1 MGNDIVD
8 TDLFEAYLLGHPFT
22 GKPVNLYNAMNY
34 IMQLGGKRMR
44 PKLLLLA
51 YHSIKGELDQEVLK
65 LALAIET
72 FHNFSLVHDD
82 IMDNAPIRRGKRTV
96 HEEWDQSTAILAGDN
111 LLIKAYQLILDTNY
125 ACKDQLLKAYT
136 KMSAQVCDG
145 QQMDMNLP
153 KQSQI
158 TEAEYL
164 QMIQLKTAVLPAVA
178 LQMGALAA
186 GANEA
191 VCNAF
196 YDFGLHLG
204 MAFQLQD
211 DYLDAFGSAQDIGK
225 QEGGDIIENK
235 RTILLLH
242 ALQHLKGADLNQLQ
256 NLIDQAPADEALKIS
271 TVRQLMK
278 QAGSDQHL
286 LQLKQA
292 YETTAH
298 QFLDIACPE
307 PQQQVGLLRLFEG
320 LKTRV
325 Y

>member
-51 YHSIKGELDQEVLK
+51 YNSVKGKLDQEALK

-82 IMDNAPIRRGKRTV
+82 IMDNAPIRRGKKTV
-96 HEEWDQSTAILAGDN
+96 HEVWDQSTAILAGDN

-125 ACKDQLLKAYT
+125 ACKDQLLQAYT

-153 KQSQI
+153 KQAQI

-235 RTILLLH
+235 RTILMLH

-256 NLIDQAPADEALKIS
+256 NLIDQAPADEAFKIS

-286 LQLKQA
+286 LQLKHA
-292 YETTAH
+292 YETSAH

-307 PQQQVGLLRLFEG
+307 PQQQAGLLSLFEG

>member
-1 MGNDIVD
+1 
-8 TDLFEAYLLGHPFT
+8 
-22 GKPVNLYNAMNY
+22 
-34 IMQLGGKRMR
+34 MQLGGKRMR

-51 YHSIKGELDQEVLK
+51 YQSIKAEVDQDALK

-82 IMDNAPIRRGKRTV
+82 IMDNAPIRRGKKTV
-96 HEEWDQSTAILAGDN
+96 HEEWDESTAILAGDN
-111 LLIKAYQLILDTNY
+111 LLIKAYQLILETNFE
-125 ACKDQLLKAYT
+125 CKEELLKAYT
-136 KMSAQVCDG
+136 QMSAQVCDG

-153 KQSQI
+153 KQLQI
-158 TEAEYL
+158 TETEYL

-186 GANEA
+186 GASA
-191 VCNAF
+191 SICQAF
-196 YDFGLHLG
+196 YDFGLNLG

-235 RTILLLH
+235 RTILMLH
-242 ALQHLKGADLNQLQ
+242 ALKHLNGNDLKQLQ
-256 NLIDQAPADEALKIS
+256 NLIDQVDVDETMKIS
-271 TVRQLMK
+271 TVRLLMK
-278 QAGSDQHL
+278 QAGSDQYL
-286 LQLKQA
+286 LQLKQD
-292 YETTAH
+292 YETKAH
-298 QFLDIACPE
+298 HFLDLACPE
-307 PQQQVGLLRLFEG
+307 PSHQLGLLRLFEG

>member
-82 IMDNAPIRRGKRTV
+82 IMDNAPIRRGKKTV

-186 GANEA
+186 GGNEA

-256 NLIDQAPADEALKIS
+256 NLIDQAPADEAFKIS

-292 YETTAH
+292 YEITAH

-307 PQQQVGLLRLFEG
+307 SQQQVGLLRLFEG